1 MKRLEF
7 KCEVA
12 VKFVPYED
20 FYWQKRSVTVLSKWF
35 NDVSQSVSFS
45 GPSIVTQSAA
55 AFGSRLMY
63 NPHLLGI
70 NTVYA
75 TQTRPQTARSYVMA
89 YTASE
94 APTMSNNFWATDYTA
109 TRALWDSSYL
119 PDKIYEQGLSSSLMD
134 AAASDMTASFLE
146 TKKKTYKPSTSL
158 ALQNYFC
165 EIENFYGVE
174 RSVLRSRKKPET
186 TEGKFKIKE
195 KMQDSL
201 HAVRNITLYVALDN
215 EYMPTTNF
223 DFIGPW
229 PWYANLPYGGLGLHT
244 EDVFDQALEYH
255 GFEVSDAPE
264 HPAATENIM
273 ARSHLNVP
281 DRRLLKITY
290 TPASDTLEELGF
302 GEFLA
307 SASYLTISE
316 GLQTYGGFA
325 TVDGAGRPAK
335 EHPMGMEN
343 NLIFDVDKRG
353 SPFISTKGENIT
365 ALLDAS
371 SASFTI
377 TAMSGTYADDVPG
390 VATVSSYVSD
400 YHVKKGTY
408 LKVIDP
414 QNVSGSSRAQT
425 FDGDISAAKLFGLSG
440 AKRIG
445 EIIEEKF
452 LEEAIVVIPL
462 IGEENCKHE
471 PIPLPEVK
479 IYNRLVFLQK
489 TGQLRFKYFTD
500 EQLEAF
506 TVDFEPDVVDDLG
519 HIDDLIL
526 TMERFV
532 FPPELDFLLAIRT
545 ASKNNKLTMR
555 AGRIF
560 TESDSLAPYFAV
572 VFNFSKKLSRNERF
586 ALWQGHL
593 PDSLLTS
600 QTVSQTISLPIEKIL
615 GDGFKFENKV
625 IRALTFK
632 AKFRAETNFDV
643 YSSKKADVEY
653 DKELD
658 YDLSY
663 NWPYDQCTILP
674 LAKVSTKIHCREDE
688 L

>member
-1 MKRLEF
+1 VKRLEF
-7 KCEVA
+7 KCEAA
-12 VKFVPYED
+12 VKFMPYED
-20 FYWQKRSVTVLSKWF
+20 FYWQRRSLTVLSKWF
-35 NDVSQSVSFS
+35 FDVFQSVSYS
-45 GPSIVTQSAA
+45 GPSIVTQSVA

-75 TQTRPQTARSYVMA
+75 TQTKEATARSYAEA
-89 YTASE
+89 YTASA
-94 APTMSNNFWATDYTA
+94 APTLTNNFYASDYIATK
-109 TRALWDSSYL
+109 ALWDSSYL
-119 PDKIYEQGLSSSLMD
+119 PEKIYETGNSSSLMN
-134 AAASDMTASFLE
+134 AASSYMTASFLA

-174 RSVLRSRKKPET
+174 RSVLKSKKKPET
-186 TEGKFKIKE
+186 TEGKFKLRE
-195 KMQDSL
+195 KMQDSS

-229 PWYANLPYGGLGLHT
+229 PWYANLPYGGLGQHT
-244 EDVFDQALEYH
+244 GDVFDQATEYD
-255 GFEVSDAPE
+255 GFEVSDTP
-264 HPAATENIM
+264 NIM

-290 TPASDTLEELGF
+290 VPASDTLEELGW

-307 SASYLTISE
+307 SASYLTTSE
-316 GLQTYGGFA
+316 GMVDYGGFTA
-325 TVDGAGRPAK
+325 VQS

-343 NLIFDVDKRG
+343 NLVFNVDKDG
-353 SPFISTKGENIT
+353 SPFIGTKGENIT

-371 SASFTI
+371 SASFSI
-377 TAMSGTYADDVPG
+377 TAMSGNYTTDVPG

-400 YHVKKGTY
+400 YNAKKGTY
-408 LKVIDP
+408 LKIIDP
-414 QNVSGSSRAQT
+414 QSISGSSRAYT
-425 FDGDISAAKLFGLSG
+425 YDGDISAAKLFGLSG
-440 AKRIG
+440 AKRVG
-445 EIIEEKF
+445 EIIEDKF
-452 LEEAIVVIPL
+452 LEEAVVVIPL

-471 PIPLPEVK
+471 PIPLEEGQVFS
-479 IYNRLVFLQK
+479 RLAFLQK
-489 TGQLRFKYFTD
+489 TGQLRFEYFTN
-500 EQLEAF
+500 EQLEAL
-506 TVDFEPDVVDDLG
+506 TINRESDVADDLD

-526 TMERFV
+526 AMEKFV
-532 FPPELDFLLAIRT
+532 FPPELDFLLSIRT
-545 ASKNNKLTMR
+545 ASRNNRLTIR
-555 AGRIF
+555 GGRVF
-560 TESDSLAPYFAV
+560 TGSDSVAPYFAT

-593 PDSLLTS
+593 PDSLSTS
-600 QTVSQTISLPIEKIL
+600 ETVNQTISVPMEKVL
-615 GDGFKFENKV
+615 GKGFKFENKV
-625 IRALTFK
+625 IRAMTFR

-643 YSSKKADVEY
+643 YGSKKTDVEY
-653 DKELD
+653 DKKLD

-674 LAKVSTKIHCREDE
+674 LGKVSAKIYCREDE